1 MTQFESGPAEE
12 PPRQS
17 QQQAVARGLRSRSL
31 AFATTLIVAGVGA
44 GAYLL
49 VPSLLRGST
58 RAQTPPVRERA
69 QFLIKQG
76 ERIYIPP
83 GSQLRNRLV
92 IAPVAE
98 KEIRRKLVLPAVVE
112 VDPTRT
118 VKVLSPVAGQVVDV
132 AIQVGARVAQGDVLA
147 VIESGDLAQAFAD
160 QDKARAAQKLAKQT
174 LDRLLGLE
182 KTRAIPVK
190 DREQAQNDLAQ
201 SEAELARAE
210 QRLRAMAVSPDQKAG
225 SRLPLKALASGSVI
239 DLQLA
244 PGAYINDITLPVM
257 TIANLDTIWVTANV
271 AEKDSA
277 LVEKGESA
285 EVVFTAYPGEVF
297 KGQIFFV
304 SDVLD
309 PDTRRTKVRIAFLNP
324 DTRFKPNMFAV
335 ATLLAPKQS
344 LPTIPTTALVLRGET
359 DQVFMEVA
367 PWTFEARSVRV
378 NSLQGDEAA
387 VEGGIKVGD
396 RIVVAGGVLLND

>member
-1 MTQFESGPAEE
+1 MTQFESGRDER

-17 QQQAVARGLRSRSL
+17 RRQAVARGLRRL
-31 AFATTLIVAGVGA
+31 ALASTLIAAVVGA

-49 VPSLLRGST
+49 LPSLWRGPT
-58 RAQTPPVRERA
+58 RAQPPPVGESA

-76 ERIYIPP
+76 VRIYIPP
-83 GSQLRNRLV
+83 GSPLRNKLV

-98 KEIRRKLVLPAVVE
+98 KEIRRKLALPAVVE

-210 QRLRAMAVSPDQKAG
+210 QRLRAMTVSPDQKAG

-244 PGAYINDITLPVM
+244 PGAYINDITIPVM
-257 TIANLDTIWVTANV
+257 TIANLETVWVTGNV

-277 LVEKGESA
+277 LVVKGESA
-285 EVVFTAYPGEVF
+285 EVVFTAYPREVF
-297 KGQIFFV
+297 KGQLFFV

-309 PDTRRTKVRIAFLNP
+309 PDTSRTKVRIAFPNP
-324 DTRFKPNMFAV
+324 DTRLKPNMFAI

-344 LPTIPTTALVLRGET
+344 MTVIPTTALVLRDET
-359 DQVFMEVA
+359 DQVFVEVA

-378 NSLQGDEAA
+378 EFLQGDEAA
-387 VEGGIKVGD
+387 IEGGLKVGD
-396 RIVVAGGVLLND
+396 RIVATGGVLLND

>member
-1 MTQFESGPAEE
+1 MTQFESGRDERS
-12 PPRQS
+12 PRLS
-17 QQQAVARGLRSRSL
+17 RRQAVVLFLRRL
-31 AFATTLIVAGVGA
+31 AFATTLVVAAVGTA
-44 GAYLL
+44 AYLL
-49 VPSLLRGST
+49 VPGLWRGPT
-58 RAQTPPVRERA
+58 RAQTSAVRERA

-76 ERIYIPP
+76 ERIYVPP
-83 GSQLRNRLV
+83 GSQLRNKLV

-98 KEIRRKLVLPAVVE
+98 KEIRRKLALPAVVE

-160 QDKARAAQKLAKQT
+160 QDKARAAQTLAKQT

-182 KTRAIPVK
+182 KTRAISVK
-190 DREQAQNDLAQ
+190 DREQAQSDLAQ
-201 SEAELARAE
+201 TEAELARAE
-210 QRLRAMAVSPDQKAG
+210 QRLRAMGVSPDQKAG
-225 SRLPLKALASGSVI
+225 SRLPLKALAAGSVI

-244 PGAYINDITLPVM
+244 PGAYINDITIPVM
-257 TIANLDTIWVTANV
+257 TIANLETIWVTANV

-277 LVEKGESA
+277 LVGKGESA

-309 PDTRRTKVRIAFLNP
+309 PDTRRTKVRVAFPNP
-324 DTRFKPNMFAV
+324 DMRLKPNMFAI
-335 ATLLAPKQS
+335 ATLLAPKQN
-344 LPTIPTTALVLRGET
+344 LPAIPTTALVLKDET
-359 DQVFMEVA
+359 DQVFLEVA
-367 PWTFEARSVRV
+367 PWTFQSRSVRV
-378 NSLQGDEAA
+378 SALQGDEAA
-387 VEGGIKVGD
+387 VEDGIKVGD
-396 RIVVAGGVLLND
+396 RIVVTGGVLLND

>member
-1 MTQFESGPAEE
+1 MTQFDSGRDDR
-12 PPRQS
+12 PPRQGRL
-17 QQQAVARGLRSRSL
+17 QTVARGLAYATALL
-31 AFATTLIVAGVGA
+31 AAVVGA

-49 VPSLLRGST
+49 PPSLWRGPT
-58 RAQTPPVRERA
+58 RAQTPPPRA

-76 ERIYIPP
+76 ERIYVPP
-83 GSQLRNRLV
+83 GSPLRNKLV
-92 IAPVAE
+92 IAPVAV
-98 KEIRRKLVLPAVVE
+98 KEIRRKLALPAVVE

-182 KTRAIPVK
+182 KTHAISVK

-201 SEAELARAE
+201 AEAELARAE
-210 QRLRAMAVSPDQKAG
+210 QRLRAMSVSPDQKAG
-225 SRLPLKALASGSVI
+225 SRLPLKALAAGSVI

-244 PGAYINDITLPVM
+244 PGAYINDITIPVM
-257 TIANLDTIWVTANV
+257 TIANLETIWVTANV

-277 LVEKGESA
+277 LVGKGESA

-297 KGQIFFV
+297 KGQVFFV

-309 PDTRRTKVRIAFLNP
+309 PDTRRTKVRIAFPNP
-324 DTRFKPNMFAV
+324 NTRLKPNMFAIV
-335 ATLLAPKQS
+335 TLLAAKQS
-344 LPTIPTTALVLRGET
+344 LPAIPTTALVLRDET

-378 NSLQGDEAA
+378 NALQGDEAA
-387 VEGGIKVGD
+387 VEDGIKVGD
-396 RIVVAGGVLLND
+396 RIVVTGGVLLND

>member
-1 MTQFESGPAEE
+1 MTQFESGRDERS
-12 PPRQS
+12 PRLS
-17 QQQAVARGLRSRSL
+17 RRQAVVLFLRRL
-31 AFATTLIVAGVGA
+31 AFATTLVVAAVGTA
-44 GAYLL
+44 AYLF
-49 VPSLLRGST
+49 VPGLWRGPT
-58 RAQTPPVRERA
+58 RAQTSAVRERA

-76 ERIYIPP
+76 ERIYVPP
-83 GSQLRNRLV
+83 GSQLRNKLV

-98 KEIRRKLVLPAVVE
+98 KEIRRKLALPAVVE

-160 QDKARAAQKLAKQT
+160 QDKARAAQTLAKQT

-182 KTRAIPVK
+182 KTRAISVK
-190 DREQAQNDLAQ
+190 DREQAQSDLAQ
-201 SEAELARAE
+201 TEAELARAE
-210 QRLRAMAVSPDQKAG
+210 QRLRAMGVSPDQKAG
-225 SRLPLKALASGSVI
+225 SRLPLKALAAGSVI

-244 PGAYINDITLPVM
+244 PGAYINDITIPVM
-257 TIANLDTIWVTANV
+257 TIANLETIWVTANV

-277 LVEKGESA
+277 LVGKGESA

-309 PDTRRTKVRIAFLNP
+309 PDTRRTKVRVAFPNP
-324 DTRFKPNMFAV
+324 DMRLKPNMFAI
-335 ATLLAPKQS
+335 ATLLAPKQN
-344 LPTIPTTALVLRGET
+344 LPAIPTTALVLKDET
-359 DQVFMEVA
+359 DQVFLEVA
-367 PWTFEARSVRV
+367 PWTFQSRSVRV
-378 NSLQGDEAA
+378 SALQGDEAA
-387 VEGGIKVGD
+387 VEDGIKVGD
-396 RIVVAGGVLLND
+396 RIVVTGGVLLND